1 MFSRSSMLAM
11 PYLMALWVAY
21 ASAVNLDDYRYV
33 CSYDSKHGK
42 QWKGAL
48 NPQRQFVPAQGST
61 PPSGDCKCSQGSP
74 PRFSCETE
82 SPIKNSPFPAIG
94 DVYCATDSQC
104 DRPVALEDYRYICVN
119 DSKHGKQWKGALNP
133 QRQFV
138 PAQGSTPPSGDCKC
152 SQGSPPRFSCE
163 TESPIKNSPLPAVG
177 DVYCATDNQCKS
189 RPADLRRIRSW
200 PIPFFGLV
208 TPTNRLFNGHSVLF
222 LELLFLTYSY
232 SFAQ

>member
-21 ASAVNLDDYRYV
+21 ASALDDYRYV

-48 NPQRQFVPAQGST
+48 NPQRQF
-61 PPSGDCKCSQGSP
+61 
-74 PRFSCETE
+74 TE

-177 DVYCATDNQCKS
+177 DVYCATDNQCKK
-189 RPADLRRIRSW
+189 
-200 PIPFFGLV
+200 
-208 TPTNRLFNGHSVLF
+208 
-222 LELLFLTYSY
+222 
-232 SFAQ
+232 